1 MRADVHI
8 DALLRQPAPQVLG
21 AMVRRYGH
29 FDACEDAVQEAL
41 LAAAIQWPDQGIPEN
56 ARADSARRRP
66 GPARRA
72 GPGPNQE
79 YIREG
84 IALVTD
90 SLSRAPIGP
99 YQLQA
104 AIAAVHDEPAR
115 AEDTDW
121 PQILALYELL
131 ERISDNPVIT
141 LNHAVAV
148 AMVRGPQAGLDLLE
162 DLDTVDRLAGHHRL
176 DAVRAHLWR
185 WPATTRPPGPI
196 TGAPHAAPPA
206 SPNDAIRDPCR
217 TAGTRPTTL
226 QPSNGGQPCGTTRRD
241 GDVNAGPEGNE
252 GNLHRGLDPDLPASR
267 RGRVWRVCYR
277 TVVNHS
283 LKLLNLGTR

>member
-1 MRADVHI
+1 MARSGYTGERSRGFGHDG
-8 DALLRQPAPQVLG
+8 ALVP
-21 AMVRRYGH
+21 
-29 FDACEDAVQEAL
+29 
-41 LAAAIQWPDQGIPEN
+41 LAEQDRGQ
-56 ARADSARRRP
+56 
-66 GPARRA
+66 
-72 GPGPNQE
+72 NQE

-206 SPNDAIRDPCR
+206 SPNDAIETRAGRLAQDPQR
-217 TAGTRPTTL
+217 SHPMEDNHVARHAGT
-226 QPSNGGQPCGTTRRD
+226 
-241 GDVNAGPEGNE
+241 EM
-252 GNLHRGLDPDLPASR
+252 
-267 RGRVWRVCYR
+267 
-277 TVVNHS
+277 
-283 LKLLNLGTR
+283 